1 MEQLQLYH
9 RMACPPDLDA
19 QPQYQRW
26 CYTRAVQEAV
36 RLGSAPDF
44 RDGGMRFRDELEG
57 NDEDRGGVTYRC
69 RRCRQRLAATPDLG
83 EHVPR
88 PVTTSKSFSR
98 ASSASTSSSNQ
109 QQQQCA
115 HLFLDQPLSWM
126 RPELEQGKLEGRL
139 ECPNAKC
146 RTQVGRYAWQ
156 GLKCSCG
163 GWVCPG
169 ICLGVGKVDG
179 VRDRGTMKAG
189 GSGGGGGGG
198 DKGNQGLKDPREK
211 I

>member
-1 MEQLQLYH
+1 MK
-9 RMACPPDLDA
+9 
-19 QPQYQRW
+19 
-26 CYTRAVQEAV
+26 
-36 RLGSAPDF
+36 
-44 RDGGMRFRDELEG
+44 FRDELSPRV
-57 NDEDRGGVTYRC
+57 DAGGTDGGGGLIMYRC
-69 RRCRQRLAATPDLG
+69 RRCRQQLASTPDLG

-88 PVTTSKSFSR
+88 APTTSKSFAPAAS
-98 ASSASTSSSNQ
+98 SSASPAYDQ
-109 QQQQCA
+109 QQQQPCA

-126 RPELEQGKLEGRL
+126 RGELEQGKLEGRL

-169 ICLGVGKVDG
+169 ICLGVGKVDA
-179 VRDRGTMKAG
+179 VRDTGAMKG
-189 GSGGGGGGG
+189 GSGDGGGGG
-198 DKGNQGLKDPREK
+198 DVGNQGLKDPREK